1 MARIGSELTQRMIVN
16 QWVSF
21 QDDLGIL
28 SSISQFKNLKDI
40 PDFQKVNNIPVL
52 GYVYVD
58 HDAGISLKVEGL
70 YLPERVPESE
80 MEKIS
85 GFIRDSV
92 SLKFRFDVI
101 RMLDIHILDE
111 HERNRLSLPTS
122 PDWLQFYESPEL
134 KAIRNNAS
142 LDRYRAEGFFDDVFA
157 IIPSKGILFD
167 EVAGDTSE
175 IVWVRLESY
184 SDREG
189 LFKGILLN
197 QPNQKSGLNKNDVVM
212 LFPLKFNGEMI
223 LQVGKG

>member
-1 MARIGSELTQRMIVN
+1 MIIN

-28 SSISQFKNLKDI
+28 ELIPRLKSIKDI
-40 PDFQKVNNIPVL
+40 PDFQDFKDVPLL
-52 GYVYVD
+52 GYVYID
-58 HDAGISLKVEGL
+58 HDAGISLKVEGF
-70 YLPERVPESE
+70 YLSSPEPDP
-80 MEKIS
+80 KIETIS
-85 GFIRDSV
+85 KFVRDSV

-111 HERNRLSLPTS
+111 HERNRLSLPVS

-134 KAIRNNAS
+134 NVVRNNAS

-157 IIPSKGILFD
+157 IIPSKGILFN
-167 EVAGDTSE
+167 EGAGDTPE

-184 SDREG
+184 SDRED

-197 QPNQKSGLNKNDVVM
+197 QPNQGSGLNKNDEVM